1 MYKKMKTTRRWGI
14 AAGVI
19 LASVA
24 VLYILL
30 YMYEKPGGWSDRRM
44 SQDLGLKETL
54 QIPLGSSPEEAVRLF
69 RESDSIT
76 VVHKETVGRGEL
88 VFLTRSG
95 QQKGGDLQIEY
106 VRKTWLGWKWVWGAG
121 YGQGEAPSSAA
132 MNYMRVPEIEQVS
145 TPFPLVFGEV
155 LDPAIQ
161 QIIVQQKEAGTDK
174 SEAKLITTASGRT
187 VWFAFQAATAG
198 VPFEI
203 EGLDQ
208 AGKIIATKIITDV
221 RGNGTIE
228 PPVHGS
234 ISE

>member
-1 MYKKMKTTRRWGI
+1 MKTTRRWGM

-44 SQDLGLKETL
+44 SQALGLEQTL
-54 QIPLGSSPEEAVRLF
+54 QIPLGDSPEEAVRLF
-69 RESDSIT
+69 RESDSMT

-95 QQKGGDLQIEY
+95 QQEGGDLQVEY

-121 YGQGEAPSSAA
+121 YGLGEEPSPAA

-145 TPFPLVFGEV
+145 TPFPMVFGEV
-155 LDPAIQ
+155 LDPNID
-161 QIIVQQKEAGTDK
+161 QIIIQQKEAGTDK
-174 SEAKLITTASGRT
+174 SEAKLITAASGRT
-187 VWFAFQAATAG
+187 IWFAFQPATAG

-208 AGKIIATKIITDV
+208 AGKIIATKVITDD
-221 RGNGTIE
+221 RGSGTIV
-228 PPVHGS
+228 PPVNGS

>member
-1 MYKKMKTTRRWGI
+1 MYKEMKTTRRWGI

-44 SQDLGLKETL
+44 SQALGLAQTL
-54 QIPLGSSPEEAVRLF
+54 QIPLGGTPEEAVRLF
-69 RESDSIT
+69 RESDSMT

-95 QQKGGDLQIEY
+95 QQEGGDLQVEY

-121 YGQGEAPSSAA
+121 YGQGEAPSPAA
-132 MNYMRVPEIEQVS
+132 MNYMRVPEVEQVS
-145 TPFPLVFGEV
+145 TPFPMVFGEV
-155 LDPAIQ
+155 PDPAIQ

-174 SEAKLITTASGRT
+174 SEAKLIRTVSGRT
-187 VWFAFQAATAG
+187 IWFAFQAATAG

-208 AGKIIATKIITDV
+208 TGKIIAAKVITDV
-221 RGNGTIE
+221 QGS
-228 PPVHGS
+228 GS
-234 ISE
+234 IDSSR